1 MSVHQGPVSYH
12 LLNESGLSNSIR
24 RTWVDYDAWLTA
36 LMYAVLFGTHD
47 RSAIEKRLDKAVE
60 DFGDLFAQF
69 YGKDIGNGVRS
80 VLTRFYNGIG
90 DLTVAYKDN
99 DQDSILEKRQAL
111 YDIADEFSL
120 MYSNINRYWD
130 RTAIQWNMYQM
141 INDIETEI
149 MLLSRKNFAQSIPV
163 HDALMNHAYELA
175 DKMTEGIVQ
184 QLQF

>member
-1 MSVHQGPVSYH
+1 MSVYQGPVSHH

-47 RSAIEKRLDKAVE
+47 QSAVEKRLGKAVD
-60 DFGDLFAQF
+60 DFGNTFAQF
-69 YGKDIGNGVRS
+69 YGNDIGDSARS
-80 VLTRFYNGIG
+80 ILTRFYRGIG
-90 DLTVAYKDN
+90 DLTLAYRDN
-99 DQDSILEKRQAL
+99 DQNAIVEKRQAL

-120 MYSNINRYWD
+120 MYSRINRYWD

-149 MLLSRKNFAQSIPV
+149 MLMSRKNFAQSVPV

-175 DKMTEGIVQ
+175 DKMTQGILQ
-184 QLQF
+184 QFQF